1 MDVHAIP
8 PFTHWR
14 WQPEA
19 TQFWSSLDLAVQG
32 FLQISTSS
40 VSSPG
45 PSGHFSRYTIV
56 NVKYVSVKLGK
67 KEYDDLNLFATQIYF
82 VEDIHWVLLNRH
94 LFFLFLKGNI
104 FGGAMPY
111 NIWGFGILVLQP
123 RIEPTPPTV
132 KGWSLNHWNTRE
144 VLTQK
149 VF

>member
-19 TQFWSSLDLAVQG
+19 TQLWSSLDLAVQG

-40 VSSPG
+40 VSFPG
-45 PSGHFSRYTIV
+45 PSRHFSRYTIV
-56 NVKYVSVKLGK
+56 NVKYVLAKLGK
-67 KEYDDLNLFATQIYF
+67 KEYDDLSLFTTQIYF
-82 VEDIHWVLLNRH
+82 VEDIQRVSLKRH
-94 LFFLFLKGNI
+94 LFVFLKGNI
-104 FGGAMPY
+104 GGGGMPY

-132 KGWSLNHWNTRE
+132 KGWSLNHWTTRE